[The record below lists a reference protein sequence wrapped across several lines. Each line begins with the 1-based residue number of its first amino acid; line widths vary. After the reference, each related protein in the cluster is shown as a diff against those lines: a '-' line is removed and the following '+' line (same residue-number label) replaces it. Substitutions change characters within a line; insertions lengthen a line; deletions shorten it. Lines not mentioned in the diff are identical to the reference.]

1 MIAPWDDGPVQPSNQ
16 PLARR
21 MEAAGYTWDGE
32 VWTRTISLRT
42 RTSRAGVRYTE
53 RVTRRVSE
61 DGAARVRRVRL

>member
-1 MIAPWDDGPVQPSNQ
+1 MIAPWDDGPTQPSNQ

-21 MEAAGYTWDGE
+21 MEAAGYTWDGG
-32 VWTRTISLRT
+32 VWIRTISLRT

-53 RVTRRVSE
+53 RVTRYVSE